1 MQKKWIAVI
10 GSSALVVGIT
20 VAGLSFADSDNS
32 QIRNGTIRIEKQSE
46 AEFPSLAKI
55 SMIQAA
61 QKALASVQGNVLKV
75 QLEDEDGFLVYG
87 VEVVSTD
94 NSIVDV
100 KVDAGSGKVLAVE
113 KDKQDWEDREIGELG
128 DGDRED

>member
-1 MQKKWIAVI
+1 MQKKWIAAI

-61 QKALASVQGNVLKV
+61 QNALASVQGNVLKV

-94 NSIVDV
+94 KSIIDV

-113 KDKQDWEDREIGELG
+113 KDKQDWEDREIGEFG
-128 DGDRED
+128 DRDRED

>member
-1 MQKKWIAVI
+1 MQKKWIAAI

-61 QKALASVQGNVLKV
+61 QNALASVQGNVLKV

-94 NSIVDV
+94 KSIMDV

-128 DGDRED
+128 DRDRED

>member
-94 NSIVDV
+94 NSIMDV

>member
-1 MQKKWIAVI
+1 MQKKWIAAI

-61 QKALASVQGNVLKV
+61 QNALASVQGNVLKV

-94 NSIVDV
+94 KSIMDV

-113 KDKQDWEDREIGELG
+113 KDKQDWEDREIGEFG
-128 DGDRED
+128 DRDRED

>member
-1 MQKKWIAVI
+1 MQKKWIAAI

-128 DGDRED
+128 DRDRED